1 MKESLQA
8 GLTHEFRFT
17 VPDSKTVPN
26 IYPEAEDF
34 QVMPKV
40 FATGYMVALM
50 EWACIDLLKAHLD
63 WPQEQTV
70 GTHVNLSHTAAT
82 PPGFEITVNV
92 ELTEVAGKSLTFAIT
107 ASDGVDQITDG
118 THQRFVV
125 DSTKF
130 NDRLQKKIDAAS

>member
-8 GLTHEFRFT
+8 GLTHEFTFT

-50 EWACIDLLKAHLD
+50 EWAC
-63 WPQEQTV
+63 
-70 GTHVNLSHTAAT
+70 THVNLSHTAAT

>member
-1 MKESLQA
+1 MKETLQA
-8 GLTHEFRFT
+8 GLTHEFKFT
-17 VPDSKTVPN
+17 VPESKTVPN
-26 IYPEAEDF
+26 IYPESADF

-50 EWACIDLLKAHLD
+50 EWACVDLLKAHLG
-63 WPQEQTV
+63 WAQEQTV
-70 GTHVNLSHTAAT
+70 GAHVNLSHTAAT
-82 PPGFEITVNV
+82 PPGFEVTVNV
-92 ELTEVAGKSLTFAIT
+92 ELTEVAGKALTFAIT

-130 NDRLQKKIDAAS
+130 NDRLQKKIDAA

>member
-1 MKESLQA
+1 MKESLKA
-8 GLTHEFRFT
+8 GLTHEFKFT
-17 VPDSKTVPN
+17 VPESKTVPN

-50 EWACIDLLKAHLD
+50 EWACIDLLKAYLD

-118 THQRFVV
+118 IHQRFVV

-130 NDRLQKKIDAAS
+130 NERLQKKIDAA